1 MPEQLI
7 GLLFHEGS
15 CFAHDNIK
23 DVVEMNCILCFEP
36 RNSIDELL
44 GGIE

>member
-23 DVVEMNCILCFEP
+23 GVVEMNCILCFEP